1 MTTELTPETTP
12 EFSVTVRGYDR
23 AQVDEYIDWIRE
35 WLGNATSRMKAA
47 EGESGQLRDQLHRL
61 QERLNDLEAERGH
74 DSPKSVAALGDRVT
88 RILQLAEEGAAAI
101 RAEIVA
107 EAQQTVA
114 KARVEADELTRAT
127 AQRQSELEALLARAS
142 QQAHQTVQ
150 QAEAKAAETIKETE
164 QRAAESAKALITEA
178 ESRAAATEAKAEQ
191 RARDVVQSAEAEHA
205 QHLEKHAAEKAQ
217 LGAEIQTLTGQRDEI
232 WSGLTKLR
240 ETLQSTL
247 GALPGGND
255 RNGSSTP
262 PVAGP
267 AQARSGPFD
276 AEAQQPPSGP
286 GPTQPGHPGQPEQ
299 NPPPAQ

>member
-47 EGESGQLRDQLHRL
+47 EGESAQLRDQLHRL

-150 QAEAKAAETIKETE
+150 QAETKAAETLKETE
-164 QRAAESAKALITEA
+164 QRAAESARALVAEA
-178 ESRAAATEAKAEQ
+178 EGRAAAVEAKADQ
-191 RARDVVQSAEAEHA
+191 RARDMIQAAEAEHA

-217 LGAEIQTLTGQRDEI
+217 LGHEIHALTGQRDEI

-247 GALPGGND
+247 GALPGGID

-262 PVAGP
+262 PPPAAGP

-276 AEAQQPPSGP
+276 AEAQQPPGP
-286 GPTQPGHPGQPEQ
+286 SQPGHPGQPEQ